1 MTYIISSD
9 SWTGGGAELS
19 GKLDI
24 SLKMVQEE
32 SREAVRRQILSRTR
46 IQVLKTVV
54 FFDLA
59 VWNAL

>member
-24 SLKMVQEE
+24 SLKMVQE
-32 SREAVRRQILSRTR
+32 ADGQ
-46 IQVLKTVV
+46 
-54 FFDLA
+54 
-59 VWNAL
+59 ALWG